1 MDWLNYHHLYYFW
14 NVMREGSITG
24 AGKRLHLVPATI
36 SAQIS
41 RLEES
46 LGDKLFVRVGRSLEP
61 TELGYHVFRY
71 ADEIFSLGREL
82 MSSLESMAD
91 NRRVPLRIGVV
102 DVMPKMMVRMLLEPV
117 FRLEEPVRLI
127 CEEDKKENLLAK
139 LSQHKLDTVLSDS
152 PAGTRLSVRVYNHLL
167 GECGVG
173 FFGVAHLA
181 KKLRAGFPASLHGA
195 PMLLPME
202 MTTLRGQLDQWFDT
216 LNITPLVVGEFSDS
230 ALLKAFA
237 REGDGIFASP
247 AILSEEICRQ
257 YQVELIGS
265 TDEIRERFYAI
276 SVERIIR
283 HPAVTAIS
291 RQARQSFS

>member
-1 MDWLNYHHLYYFW
+1 MEWLNYHHLYYFW
-14 NVMREGSITG
+14 TVVREGSIAG
-24 AGKRLHLVPATI
+24 AGKRLNLVPATI

-46 LGDKLFVRVGRSLEP
+46 LGGKLFVRVGRNIEP
-61 TELGYHVFRY
+61 TEFGHHVYRY

-82 MSSLESMAD
+82 MGSLELMSD
-91 NRRVPLRIGVV
+91 HRRVPLKVGIV

-117 FRLEEPVRLI
+117 FGLDEPVRLI

-152 PAGTRLSVRVYNHLL
+152 PVGTRMSVRVYNHLL

-195 PMLLPME
+195 PMLLPLE

-216 LNITPLVVGEFSDS
+216 LNITPLVMAEFSDS

-237 REGDGIFASP
+237 MAGDGIFASP
-247 AILSEEICRQ
+247 AILRDEICRQ
-257 YQVELIGS
+257 YQVELIG
-265 TDEIRERFYAI
+265 TTEDIRERFYAI

>member
-14 NVMREGSITG
+14 NVMREGSITA

-41 RLEES
+41 SLEES
-46 LGDKLFVRVGRSLEP
+46 LNGKLFVRVGRSLEP

-152 PAGTRLSVRVYNHLL
+152 PAGTRMSVRVFNHLL
-167 GECGVG
+167 GECGIS
-173 FFGVAHLA
+173 FFGTEKFADLQH
-181 KKLRAGFPASLHGA
+181 GFPGSLHGA
-195 PMLLPME
+195 PMLLPLE
-202 MTTLRGQLDQWFDT
+202 MTILRGQLDQWFDT
-216 LNITPLVVGEFSDS
+216 LNITPFVMAEFSDS

-247 AILSEEICRQ
+247 AILREEICRQ

-265 TDEIRERFYAI
+265 TDEIREQFYAI

>member
-1 MDWLNYHHLYYFW
+1 MEWLNYHHLYYFW
-14 NVMREGSITG
+14 TVVREGSITK

-41 RLEES
+41 RLEEA
-46 LGDKLFVRVGRSLEP
+46 LNGKLFHRVGRNLEP
-61 TELGYHVFRY
+61 TEFGRHVYRY

-82 MSSLESMAD
+82 MSSLELMTD
-91 NRRVPLRIGVV
+91 HRRIPLRIGIV

-117 FRLEEPVRLI
+117 FGLADPVRLV

-152 PAGTRLSVRVYNHLL
+152 PVGTRMSMRVYNHLL

-173 FFGVAHLA
+173 FFGVPHLA
-181 KKLRAGFPASLHGA
+181 NKLRPGFPTSLHGA
-195 PMLLPME
+195 PMLLPLE
-202 MTTLRGQLDQWFDT
+202 MTTLRSQLDQWFDT
-216 LNITPLVVGEFSDS
+216 LNITPLIMAEFSDS
-230 ALLKAFA
+230 GLLKVFA
-237 REGDGIFASP
+237 MAGDGIFASP
-247 AILSEEICRQ
+247 AILRDEICRQ
-257 YQVELIGS
+257 YQVELIGA
-265 TDEIRERFYAI
+265 TKDIREQFYAI

-291 RQARQSFS
+291 RQAKLSFS